1 MRSVL
6 RSEYLNRLSAGRDDN
21 STVKVITG
29 MRRSGKSVLL
39 KQYAQL
45 LMESGTDRGDI
56 ISIDF
61 ERKENQWIAD
71 KDALNRWISEN
82 VPDDRQC
89 YVLLDEIQN
98 VKDWEMSVSALQA
111 MGNCD
116 VYITGSN
123 SKMLSSELATH
134 ISGRYMEVGILPLSF
149 KEYLE
154 LNPSEDIESRF
165 SDYIE
170 LGSLPV
176 IDPDGDRQYNE
187 GILEGVFNTVL
198 VKDILS
204 RLTTNDVTKLT
215 DIVRF
220 LYSNIGN
227 LTNPNRIADE
237 TGISDPTVR
246 KFIDEMEKAFLFYYA
261 ERYDIVGKKL
271 LKNTGKYYATD
282 LGMRNVLLG
291 SPQMKDVGRLLENVV
306 FLELIRRGYKVH
318 VGSFRDSEIDFTAIR
333 SGRTEYFQVAKTIMS
348 DDTYDREMRPLNGV
362 RDNCPKTVLTMDR
375 IGLGSDNGIDIRNLV
390 DWLLERTPYHHG
402 RSNSVNSTSSP
413 STSKRPILAPQSS
426 HPWA

>member
-1 MRSVL
+1 MRSVQ
-6 RSEYLNRLSAGRDDN
+6 RKEYLRRLSAGRDDN
-21 STVKVITG
+21 STIKVITG

-39 KQYAQL
+39 EQYSHL
-45 LMESGTDRGDI
+45 LRESGADPKDI

-61 ERKENQWIAD
+61 EKKENQWISD
-71 KDALNRWISEN
+71 KDVLNRWISEN
-82 VPDDRQC
+82 IPDDRQC

-98 VKDWEMSVSALQA
+98 VKDWELSVSALQA

-134 ISGRYMEVGILPLSF
+134 ISGRYIEIGILPLSF

-154 LNPSEDIESRF
+154 LRPSENVESRF
-165 SDYIE
+165 SDYIR

-176 IDPDGDRQYNE
+176 IDPDVDEQYNE

-204 RLTTNDVTKLT
+204 RLKTDDVTRIT
-215 DIVRF
+215 DIARF

-227 LTNPNRIADE
+227 LTNPTKIADE

-246 KFIDEMEKAFLFYYA
+246 KYINEMEKAFLFYYA
-261 ERYDIVGKKL
+261 ERYDVVGKRL
-271 LKNTGKYYATD
+271 LKNTGKYYTSD
-282 LGMRNVLLG
+282 LGMRNILLG
-291 SPQMKDVGRLLENVV
+291 SPLMKDIGRLLENVV
-306 FLELIRRGYKVH
+306 FLELIRRGYKVSI
-318 VGSFRDSEIDFTAIR
+318 GSFNDSEVDFAATR
-333 SGRTEYFQVAKTIMS
+333 NGRMEYFQVAKTMMAEE
-348 DDTYDREMRPLNGV
+348 TYEREMRPLSGIN
-362 RDNCPKTVLTMDR
+362 DNFPKTILTMDR
-375 IGLGSDNGIDIRNLV
+375 VGLGSDNGIEVRNLV
-390 DWLLERTPYHHG
+390 DWLLERTPFHQS

-413 STSKRPILAPQSS
+413 STSNRPILAPQSS